1 MKIVFTAEHAGD
13 LSAFHQL
20 GELLVEGWALGKPKL
35 SAGQLIELAH
45 DAEVLVTSYDE
56 VTDAVMAA
64 CPRLQVIA
72 CTRAN
77 PVNIDTQ
84 AAQARGIRVLYTPG
98 RNADAAAEL
107 TLGLMLSLARHIPQS
122 HAALKRGE
130 FTQAD
135 NAAAA
140 TQQGLRRDVVWDVS
154 PESPYEVFK
163 GTELRNKTLG
173 LVGYGNIGRR
183 VARIAR
189 AFGMAVLVVDPFV
202 AAEDIN
208 EPGLQKTTLEA
219 LFREADI
226 VSLHLSSGPHS
237 DGLVNA
243 ALLNSM
249 KPGALLIN
257 TSRAAVVD
265 EAALIDALRHG
276 PLGGAALDVYHREPL
291 WRDHP
296 FVIEFDNVIITP
308 HIAGATRESIAKHT
322 AMIAAAFCSGAG
334 PSSGAMGRHK
344 SLGLFPVHYPGIR
357 SHPGR
362 HQRGHRRGDVT
373 RCFHAESA
381 RQCGNKPAA
390 VAVAAAGGI
399 HRLDRP
405 RRNMLRPAIAADK
418 PGAVLAVFQNA
429 GAHAERQEE
438 AADGLRLRLSGEKGG
453 FLQRRHEIIHRRQQ
467 GPQ

>member
-208 EPGLQKTTLEA
+208 EPIPFHEITRPICSEPTTPT
-219 LFREADI
+219 
-226 VSLHLSSGPHS
+226 PHS
-237 DGLVNA
+237 V
-243 ALLNSM
+243 
-249 KPGALLIN
+249 
-257 TSRAAVVD
+257 
-265 EAALIDALRHG
+265 
-276 PLGGAALDVYHREPL
+276 EPVPAKL
-291 WRDHP
+291 WPIPR
-296 FVIEFDNVIITP
+296 IT
-308 HIAGATRESIAKHT
+308 
-322 AMIAAAFCSGAG
+322 
-334 PSSGAMGRHK
+334 
-344 SLGLFPVHYPGIR
+344 
-357 SHPGR
+357 
-362 HQRGHRRGDVT
+362 
-373 RCFHAESA
+373 
-381 RQCGNKPAA
+381 
-390 VAVAAAGGI
+390 
-399 HRLDRP
+399 RP
-405 RRNMLRPAIAADK
+405 RHNSSRLISGQPLPQAAS
-418 PGAVLAVFQNA
+418 
-429 GAHAERQEE
+429 R
-438 AADGLRLRLSGEKGG
+438 
-453 FLQRRHEIIHRRQQ
+453 
-467 GPQ
+467 

>member
-1 MKIVFTAEHAGD
+1 M
-13 LSAFHQL
+13 
-20 GELLVEGWALGKPKL
+20 
-35 SAGQLIELAH
+35 
-45 DAEVLVTSYDE
+45 
-56 VTDAVMAA
+56 
-64 CPRLQVIA
+64 
-72 CTRAN
+72 
-77 PVNIDTQ
+77 
-84 AAQARGIRVLYTPG
+84 
-98 RNADAAAEL
+98 
-107 TLGLMLSLARHIPQS
+107 
-122 HAALKRGE
+122 
-130 FTQAD
+130 
-135 NAAAA
+135 
-140 TQQGLRRDVVWDVS
+140 VWDVS

-208 EPGLQKTTLEA
+208 EPVATENDPEA

-322 AMIAAAFCSGAG
+322 AMIAA
-334 PSSGAMGRHK
+334 
-344 SLGLFPVHYPGIR
+344 
-357 SHPGR
+357 
-362 HQRGHRRGDVT
+362 D
-373 RCFHAESA
+373 
-381 RQCGNKPAA
+381 
-390 VAVAAAGGI
+390 
-399 HRLDRP
+399 
-405 RRNMLRPAIAADK
+405 
-418 PGAVLAVFQNA
+418 
-429 GAHAERQEE
+429 
-438 AADGLRLRLSGEKGG
+438 
-453 FLQRRHEIIHRRQQ
+453 LQRYVAGEPLLYQWR
-467 GPQ
+467 

>member
-1 MKIVFTAEHAGD
+1 MLATLAPSTSWA
-13 LSAFHQL
+13 SCWWR
-20 GELLVEGWALGKPKL
+20 GWALGKPKL
-35 SAGQLIELAH
+35 SAGQLIELAR

-208 EPGLQKTTLEA
+208 EPGLQKTT
-219 LFREADI
+219 
-226 VSLHLSSGPHS
+226 
-237 DGLVNA
+237 
-243 ALLNSM
+243 
-249 KPGALLIN
+249 PGGAVPRGGYRQPAPEQ
-257 TSRAAVVD
+257 RAAQRRAGECRAVKQH
-265 EAALIDALRHG
+265 EARRAADQYLSR
-276 PLGGAALDVYHREPL
+276 GG
-291 WRDHP
+291 
-296 FVIEFDNVIITP
+296 
-308 HIAGATRESIAKHT
+308 G
-322 AMIAAAFCSGAG
+322 
-334 PSSGAMGRHK
+334 
-344 SLGLFPVHYPGIR
+344 
-357 SHPGR
+357 
-362 HQRGHRRGDVT
+362 RRG
-373 RCFHAESA
+373 SA
-381 RQCGNKPAA
+381 
-390 VAVAAAGGI
+390 
-399 HRLDRP
+399 D
-405 RRNMLRPAIAADK
+405 
-418 PGAVLAVFQNA
+418 
-429 GAHAERQEE
+429 
-438 AADGLRLRLSGEKGG
+438 
-453 FLQRRHEIIHRRQQ
+453 
-467 GPQ
+467 

>member
-1 MKIVFTAEHAGD
+1 M
-13 LSAFHQL
+13 
-20 GELLVEGWALGKPKL
+20 
-35 SAGQLIELAH
+35 
-45 DAEVLVTSYDE
+45 TSYDE

-140 TQQGLRRDVVWDVS
+140 TRQGLRRDVVWDVS

-226 VSLHLSSGPHS
+226 VSLPPEQR
-237 DGLVNA
+237 A
-243 ALLNSM
+243 AQRRAGECRAV
-249 KPGALLIN
+249 KQHEAGALLIN

-322 AMIAAAFCSGAG
+322 AMIAA
-334 PSSGAMGRHK
+334 
-344 SLGLFPVHYPGIR
+344 
-357 SHPGR
+357 
-362 HQRGHRRGDVT
+362 D
-373 RCFHAESA
+373 
-381 RQCGNKPAA
+381 
-390 VAVAAAGGI
+390 
-399 HRLDRP
+399 
-405 RRNMLRPAIAADK
+405 
-418 PGAVLAVFQNA
+418 
-429 GAHAERQEE
+429 
-438 AADGLRLRLSGEKGG
+438 
-453 FLQRRHEIIHRRQQ
+453 LQRYVAGEPLLYQWR
-467 GPQ
+467 